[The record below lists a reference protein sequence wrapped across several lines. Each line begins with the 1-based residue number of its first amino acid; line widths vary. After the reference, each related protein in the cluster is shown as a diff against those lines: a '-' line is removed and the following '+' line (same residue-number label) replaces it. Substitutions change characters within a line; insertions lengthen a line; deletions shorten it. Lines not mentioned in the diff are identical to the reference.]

1 MICFASPFP
10 GQKLYVVSASRT
22 VADPVPET
30 TTLVVAVGLNR
41 TNIISFPHKPN
52 RFFRKN
58 DAQ

>member
-1 MICFASPFP
+1 MFRFPFP
-10 GQKLYVVSASRT
+10 GQKLYVISADQPA
-22 VADPVPET
+22 ADTVPET

>member
-1 MICFASPFP
+1 MFRQPVS
-10 GQKLYVVSASRT
+10 GSKLYVISASRT

-58 DAQ
+58 DAR

>member
-1 MICFASPFP
+1 MFRQPVSGP
-10 GQKLYVVSASRT
+10 KLYVVSASRT

>member
-1 MICFASPFP
+1 MFRQPVS
-10 GQKLYVVSASRT
+10 GSKLYVVSASRT

-41 TNIISFPHKPN
+41 TNIISFPRKPN